1 MKSCLYSITFL
12 PFPLQLLLSDW
23 ITHSEKEKIIEDM
36 YVRKITDVITYPA
49 VICIWTSDDS
59 TLSHSW
65 CIYCKLSFLQ
75 CHIFYFPFLFK
86 PYPYKWLHSTC
97 VGWTAYLI
105 TCFKINQFPNCWGR
119 LILFTATIRAALL
132 TKCNRWDRSN
142 QIRCWISK
150 HYEMA
155 PSLNPYKHWTGLATS
170 NLTSFSCYV
179 INSGLM
185 CLKNKV
191 CTIKLKKRFEKKKV
205 KKQTNKTH
213 KPPLSGLQS
222 AAWCNECYIL
232 R

>member
-1 MKSCLYSITFL
+1 
-12 PFPLQLLLSDW
+12 
-23 ITHSEKEKIIEDM
+23 
-36 YVRKITDVITYPA
+36 
-49 VICIWTSDDS
+49 
-59 TLSHSW
+59 
-65 CIYCKLSFLQ
+65 
-75 CHIFYFPFLFK
+75 
-86 PYPYKWLHSTC
+86 
-97 VGWTAYLI
+97 
-105 TCFKINQFPNCWGR
+105 
-119 LILFTATIRAALL
+119 
-132 TKCNRWDRSN
+132 
-142 QIRCWISK
+142 
-150 HYEMA
+150 MA

-191 CTIKLKKRFEKKKV
+191 CTIKLKKRFGKKKV